1 MSDQQNILVIC
12 DIEGSSGCTSY
23 SHSMFKTREWAGA
36 CLAMTRDVHAV
47 VTALFDAGA
56 QRVTVKDFHRTA
68 YNLFA
73 DMIDPRA
80 EIISGYRHGPF
91 PGMGDPSGF
100 DAAFF
105 IGMHA
110 PSGSDGFLAHTMTS
124 RIAEVRAHGK
134 LLSEI
139 ELFAGSLAPS
149 GVSPVFFS
157 GCPVACRYAKEAI
170 PDITVFPIN
179 KTAEWDDARA
189 DAWRM
194 ELAHRAAASLSAPN
208 IAPFNP
214 EGPFEITV
222 RMRDGETAART
233 IARRWKIDR
242 TGDTLGF
249 RASSMLDIY
258 IRLARIS
265 YLTPF
270 TEKFAH
276 VALPLYNLYG
286 RAGIAWAR
294 RQIVFNKQ

>member
-1 MSDQQNILVIC
+1 MNDRRDILVIC
-12 DIEGSSGCTSY
+12 DIEGSSGCLGY
-23 SHSMFKTREWAGA
+23 AHSMFRTREWAVA
-36 CLAMTRDVHAV
+36 CLAMTRDAHAV

-56 QRVTVKDFHRTA
+56 RRVTVKDFHRTA
-68 YNLFA
+68 YNLFT

-80 EIISGYRHGPF
+80 KVISGYRHGPF
-91 PGMGDPSGF
+91 PGLGDPSGF
-100 DAAFF
+100 DAALF

-110 PSGSDGFLAHTMTS
+110 PSGSGGFLAHTMTS
-124 RIAEVRAHGK
+124 RIAEVRANGK

-149 GVSPVFFS
+149 GVAPLFFS
-157 GCPVACRYAKEAI
+157 GCPVACNYAKEAI
-170 PDITVFPIN
+170 PDITVFSID
-179 KTAEWDDARA
+179 KTTGWNDEDA
-189 DAWRM
+189 DAWR
-194 ELAHRAAASLSAPN
+194 EKLAYHAAASLSAPD

-214 EGPFEITV
+214 EGPFEVTV
-222 RMRDGETAART
+222 LMRDGETAART

-242 TGDTLGF
+242 TGGTLGF

-258 IRLARIS
+258 KRLAQIC

-270 TEKFAH
+270 TEKITR

-294 RQIVFNKQ
+294 RQIASK